1 MNLLAQAEAAVAPYL
16 AVIRI
21 VLWAA
26 LVAALFGAGCRHGVA
41 TTRDEARATLA
52 KSEQAA
58 NDNLAV
64 ANACGQT
71 LSDITAAT
79 DAAKAEAGRRQ
90 AEAEHAADAAL
101 KATRQAKAQA
111 DQAAKDLAKAKA
123 KPTCRAQLEMELC
136 ADIPLL

>member
-1 MNLLAQAEAAVAPYL
+1 MLAELKAAAEPYLLMIRIGLWALLACG
-16 AVIRI
+16 
-21 VLWAA
+21 
-26 LVAALFGAGCRHGVA
+26 LFVTGCRHGVS
-41 TTRDEARATLA
+41 TTREEARTALA

-58 NDNLAV
+58 SDNLAI

-71 LSDITAAT
+71 LSDITAET

-90 AEAEHAADAAL
+90 AAAEKAADAAL

-111 DQAAKDLAKAKA
+111 DQAAKDLVKARA
-123 KPTCRAQLEMELC
+123 QPTCRAQLEMELC

>member
-1 MNLLAQAEAAVAPYL
+1 MLAELKAAAEPYLLLIRIGLWALLACG
-16 AVIRI
+16 
-21 VLWAA
+21 
-26 LVAALFGAGCRHGVA
+26 LFVTGCRHGVA
-41 TTRDEARATLA
+41 TTRDEARAALA

-71 LSDITAAT
+71 ISDITAAT

-136 ADIPLL
+136 ADITLL

>member
-1 MNLLAQAEAAVAPYL
+1 MLAEIKAAVAPYML
-16 AVIRI
+16 LIRI
-21 VLWAA
+21 ALWAA
-26 LVAALFGAGCRHGVA
+26 LACGLFVTGCRHGVA

-71 LSDITAAT
+71 LSDITAET
-79 DAAKAEAGRRQ
+79 EAAKAEAGRRQ
-90 AEAEHAADAAL
+90 AAAEKVAAEAT
-101 KATRQAKAQA
+101 KATQQAKAQA